1 MAHFIYN
8 IANLM
13 LIHHNGSNFKKKK
26 DTAKL
31 LCVVSLKTT
40 EAPFRNRAEAGGS
53 LTMKGAVDNIA
64 VENWVQMI
72 K

>member
-1 MAHFIYN
+1 MVPT
-8 IANLM
+8 L
-13 LIHHNGSNFKKKK
+13 KKKK

-40 EAPFRNRAEAGGS
+40 EALFRNRAEAGGS